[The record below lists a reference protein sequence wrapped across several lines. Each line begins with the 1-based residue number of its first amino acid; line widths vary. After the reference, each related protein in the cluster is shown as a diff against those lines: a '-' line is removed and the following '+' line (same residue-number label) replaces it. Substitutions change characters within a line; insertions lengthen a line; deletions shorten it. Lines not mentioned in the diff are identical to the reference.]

1 MSWSTNFQKCSL
13 YLPLSS
19 EDTRALTCENFG
31 RSFWDPA
38 DAKMRDE
45 IDTRNCVVQAIEDG
59 SGHDLGA
66 PVI

>member
-1 MSWSTNFQKCSL
+1 M
-13 YLPLSS
+13 PLSS

-45 IDTRNCVVQAIEDG
+45 IDTRNCIVQAIEDG